1 MIINLKLPY
10 YLKSKFNYQIEKY
23 IQPNNNRLLNK
34 SISLYFFSYSQTES
48 DCIYAVLLLKM
59 Y

>member
-48 DCIYAVLLLKM
+48 DYIYAVLLLNM

>member
-10 YLKSKFNYQIEKY
+10 YLKSKFNYQIENY
-23 IQPNNNRLLNK
+23 IQPNDSRLLNK

-48 DCIYAVLLLKM
+48 DYIYAVFLLNM